1 MNLELSLMGGAAD
14 LTVRGE
20 VFTAPVAKGQKPIVT
35 DVIAAAGKISAFALP
50 PGRYAYRYHVSAGV
64 GAFTVALD
72 EAGTGRHIANDDEDT
87 KFGYSGKALAF
98 EVPA

>member
-1 MNLELSLMGGAAD
+1 MNLELSLTGGAAE

-20 VFTAPVAKGQKPIVT
+20 VFTAPVAKGQKPIVS

-50 PGRYAYRYHVSAGV
+50 AGTYAYKYHVSAGV
-64 GAFTVALD
+64 GAFTVAVD

-87 KFGYSGKALAF
+87 KFGFSGKTLTF
-98 EVPA
+98 EVP